1 MDLNDCFFFLFFS
14 KTVNSVMIE
23 NKIDSDRQ
31 DKKAEHDG
39 SLFRSVFFF
48 FQKHSIKFCPILS
61 VSKSERKMNDKVP
74 L

>member
-1 MDLNDCFFFLFFS
+1 MDLNDCFFFSFFFLFFS

-39 SLFRSVFFF
+39 SLFRLFFF
-48 FQKHSIKFCPILS
+48 IFKSIQ
-61 VSKSERKMNDKVP
+61 
-74 L
+74 